1 MLRIASLAAALV
13 AVAAPAPALAWGA
26 MGHRMVGE
34 LAMQALP
41 AQAPAFL
48 RTPQAVRDVGELS
61 REQDRS
67 KGAGRLHDTNRD
79 SGHFIDLDED
89 DKLLAGPP
97 LAPLPA
103 TRADYEK
110 ALQAFGLDSWKAG
123 YLQFSIVDQQQQL
136 TQDFGYWRVLMAAI
150 PREKNKVRRAWLAR
164 DLVRRETQILATI
177 GHLSHFIGDGS
188 QPLHTST
195 HYNGWGDYPNPNGY
209 TTAKIHNMFEGEF
222 VVGNI
227 RAPMISA
234 KLTPLRSCNCP
245 IEQRTA
251 EYLSTTGKQVIPFY
265 ELEKAGGFAPG
276 DARGIAFTS
285 DRLAA
290 GASELRDVIMDAWKM
305 SATTKVGWPTI
316 KVEDAVA
323 GRADPYIPLYGKD

>member
-26 MGHRMVGE
+26 LGHRMVGE
-34 LAMQALP
+34 AAMLALP
-41 AQAPAFL
+41 TQAPAFL

-67 KGAGRLHDTNRD
+67 RGAGRIHDANRD
-79 SGHFIDLDED
+79 PGHFIDLDED

-97 LAPLPA
+97 LAPLPN

-110 ALQAFGLDSWKAG
+110 ALQAAGLDSWKAG

-136 TQDFGYWRVLMAAI
+136 TQDFGYWRVLKAAI
-150 PREKNKVRRAWLAR
+150 PREKSKVRRAWLAR

-177 GHLSHFIGDGS
+177 GHLSHFVGDGS
-188 QPLHTST
+188 QPLHAST

-209 TTAKIHNMFEGEF
+209 TTAKIHNPFEGEF
-222 VVGNI
+222 VVANI
-227 RAPMISA
+227 KSA
-234 KLTPLRSCNCP
+234 MVQAKVTPLRSCNCP

-251 EYLSTTGKQVIPFY
+251 DYLSATGKQVIPLY
-265 ELEKAGGFAPG
+265 ELEKAGGFANG
-276 DARGIAFTS
+276 DARGVAFAS
-285 DRLAA
+285 DRLAV

-305 SATTKVGWPTI
+305 SATTKVGWPAV
-316 KVEDAVA
+316 KVEDVVA
-323 GRADPYIPLYGKD
+323 GRVDPYPSLYGTD